1 MLVGAGQALAQLAA
15 RAHELGGPAQRVI
28 VDGSEPLVLGRSAR
42 CSVSRSAGL
51 RRCDALNAQ
60 VEGLVGKPLEVRRRV
75 ADGIRAEMRQAR
87 RHELHVGKQLGR
99 ELLCRHALAF
109 AQDAVHHQAAH

>member
-15 RAHELGGPAQRVI
+15 RAHELGGPPQRVI
-28 VDGSEPLVLGRSAR
+28 VDGFEPLAFGRSAR
-42 CSVSRSAGL
+42 CSVSRRASP
-51 RRCDALNAQ
+51 RCCDALNAQ

-75 ADGIRAEMRQAR
+75 ADGIRAEQRQAR

-99 ELLCRHALAF
+99 ELLRRHALAL
-109 AQDAVHHQAAH
+109 A